1 MNFEAPWP
9 VATETKGGSVLVREL
24 ASLSLPERET
34 QLEAWW
40 GEGRLPQFLRTP
52 VSLALTSPDARGREH
67 TLTLQA
73 LPDYLAIGTDEDYV
87 RVPMSP
93 RLAQVLANR
102 WKLVLPTPR
111 LVDEIYAH
119 AATRLDAHPLAYKHQ
134 KVESFE
140 AVLEHEALVEAER
153 RTKLAE
159 APVGALVA
167 GHKKDIVLT
176 TQLVRPEHQGRVA
189 VYGWH
194 GHGGKAQQGLSL
206 VRSADYVEYAHAVRF
221 LAPQCEVDGRPFALR
236 EVLQDAVLHKLV
248 SDEGPVPATLAYP
261 TRWQPMRTRRR

>member
-1 MNFEAPWP
+1 MDFEAPWP
-9 VATETKGGSVLVREL
+9 VATETTAGSVLVREL

-34 QLEAWW
+34 QLEAWFV
-40 GEGRLPQFLRTP
+40 EGRLPQFLR
-52 VSLALTSPDARGREH
+52 ALVRLTLTGLDARGRER
-67 TLTLQA
+67 TLSLQA
-73 LPDYLAIGTDEDYV
+73 LPDYLAIGTDEDHV

-111 LVDEIYAH
+111 LVDELHAR

-134 KVESFE
+134 KIETLD
-140 AVLEHEALVEAER
+140 AVLEHEALVAAER
-153 RTKLAE
+153 LAKLGQ
-159 APVGALVA
+159 APLGALVA

-176 TQLVRPEHQGRVA
+176 TQLARPEHQGRVA

-194 GHGGKAQQGLSL
+194 GHGDRAQQGLSL
-206 VRSADYVEYAHAVRF
+206 VRTADYVEYAHALRL

-236 EVLQDAVLHKLV
+236 EVMQDAALHKLV
-248 SDEGPVPATLAYP
+248 SDEGPVPTTLGYP